1 MAFYESVVIARPELT
16 ETQID
21 NLIKDLSD
29 IITKDGGKVVKKE
42 QWGLRSF
49 AYKINKNKKGH
60 YFMLNL
66 DSAPTTIFEYERQM
80 RINEDII
87 RFLTIKIDKIDENP
101 SILSNENS
109 KSTEE
114 YNIKTN
120 KNDISQNNDN
130 IVEKNNEWFKL
141 QKWFIKKTFF

>member
-29 IITKDGGKVVKKE
+29 IINKDGGKVVKKE

-109 KSTEE
+109 KPTEE

-120 KNDISQNNDN
+120 KKDISQNNDN

>member
-16 ETQID
+16 ETQIE
-21 NLIKDLSD
+21 NLINDLSD
-29 IITKDGGKVVKKE
+29 IITKDDGKVLKKE

-66 DSAPTTIFEYERQM
+66 DSAPTIIFEYERQM

-87 RFLTIKIDKIDENP
+87 RYLTIKIDKIDDNP
-101 SILSNENS
+101 SILSNDNNKPVEEN
-109 KSTEE
+109 
-114 YNIKTN
+114 NIKTN
-120 KNDISQNNDN
+120 ENNN
-130 IVEKNNEWFKL
+130 FVEKNNEWFKL

>member
-16 ETQID
+16 DTQID
-21 NLIKDLSD
+21 KLIDDLSD
-29 IITKDGGKVVKKE
+29 IIVRDDGKVVKKE

-66 DSAPTTIFEYERQM
+66 DSAPSTIFEYERQM

-101 SILSNENS
+101 SILSNENNNPS
-109 KSTEE
+109 EE
-114 YNIKTN
+114 YNTN
-120 KNDISQNNDN
+120 KNENGISQNQNK

>member
-21 NLIKDLSD
+21 NLINDLSD
-29 IITKDGGKVVKKE
+29 IITKDEGKVVKKE

-66 DSAPTTIFEYERQM
+66 DSAPTIIFEYERQM

-101 SILSNENS
+101 SILSNENTKPS
-109 KSTEE
+109 QE
-114 YNIKTN
+114 YNMK
-120 KNDISQNNDN
+120 KNENDVSQNNSN
-130 IVEKNNEWFKL
+130 SGEK
-141 QKWFIKKTFF
+141 

>member
-87 RFLTIKIDKIDENP
+87 RFLTIKIDKIDETP
-101 SILSNENS
+101 SILSNENREP
-109 KSTEE
+109 TEE
-114 YNIKTN
+114 NNIKTEE
-120 KNDISQNNDN
+120 KYISHNNN
-130 IVEKNNEWFKL
+130 SGEK
-141 QKWFIKKTFF
+141 

>member
-21 NLIKDLSD
+21 KLINDLSD
-29 IITKDGGKVVKKE
+29 IITNDKGKVLKKE
-42 QWGLRSF
+42 QWGLRGF

-66 DSAPTTIFEYERQM
+66 DSDPSTIFEYERQM

-101 SILSNENS
+101 SLLSNENN

-114 YNIKTN
+114 YNININENDSSK
-120 KNDISQNNDN
+120 KNI

-141 QKWFIKKTFF
+141 

>member
-21 NLIKDLSD
+21 NLINDLSD
-29 IITKDGGKVVKKE
+29 IITKEDGKVLKKE

-87 RFLTIKIDKIDENP
+87 RFLTLKIDNIDENP
-101 SILSNENS
+101 SILSNERN
-109 KSTEE
+109 KPTEE
-114 YNIKTN
+114 NNVDKN
-120 KNDISQNNDN
+120 KNYISQNNDK

-141 QKWFIKKTFF
+141 QKWFIKKAFF

>member
-21 NLIKDLSD
+21 NLINNLSD

-66 DSAPTTIFEYERQM
+66 DSAPTIIFEYERQM
-80 RINEDII
+80 RINEDVI
-87 RFLTIKIDKIDENP
+87 RFLTTRTAKVPGEPTPIMKAKIFPHSLK
-101 SILSNENS
+101 LFL
-109 KSTEE
+109 
-114 YNIKTN
+114 
-120 KNDISQNNDN
+120 
-130 IVEKNNEWFKL
+130 VETLNR
-141 QKWFIKKTFF
+141 IY

>member
-1 MAFYESVVIARPELT
+1 MAFYESVVITRPELT
-16 ETQID
+16 ETQIE
-21 NLIKDLSD
+21 NLINDLSD
-29 IITKDGGKVVKKE
+29 IITKDDGKVLKKE

-66 DSAPTTIFEYERQM
+66 DTAPTIIFEYERQM

-87 RFLTIKIDKIDENP
+87 RFLTMKIDKIDENP

-109 KSTEE
+109 KPTEE
-114 YNIKTN
+114 NNFK
-120 KNDISQNNDN
+120 KKENDISQNNNN

>member
-21 NLIKDLSD
+21 NLINNLSVV
-29 IITKDGGKVVKKE
+29 ITKDGGKVVKKE

-66 DSAPTTIFEYERQM
+66 DSAPTAIFEYERQM

-87 RFLTIKIDKIDENP
+87 RFLTIKIDKIDDNP
-101 SILSNENS
+101 SILSNDNNKPVEENN
-109 KSTEE
+109 T
-114 YNIKTN
+114 KTN
-120 KNDISQNNDN
+120 ENDIFLDNNK
-130 IVEKNNEWFKL
+130 VEKNNEWFKL

>member
-21 NLIKDLSD
+21 NLINNLSD
-29 IITKDGGKVVKKE
+29 IIIKDEGKVVKKE

-66 DSAPTTIFEYERQM
+66 ESVPDTIFEYERQM

-87 RFLTIKIDKIDENP
+87 RFLTIKIDKIDEKP

-109 KSTEE
+109 KPTEE
-114 YNIKTN
+114 YKTKTN
-120 KNDISQNNDN
+120 ENDISQNNHSN
-130 IVEKNNEWFKL
+130 SGEK
-141 QKWFIKKTFF
+141 